1 MTKCPNER
9 NIDDLTKAR
18 MCKAMNDCGV
28 PKMIHLAVFHTE
40 IGLEVFTT
48 GKKSQSIQYGESP
61 CGDITYIDAHGGETP
76 ETLLNLDVWEDDLDG
91 FEVSGYLIH
100 SEAPELSRQAAE
112 TAVAGGWVLVVRC
125 PEENKDAWAAFLSPR
140 ADVIYRERPEGN
152 LIMRQSL
159 G

>member
-1 MTKCPNER
+1 MPRCPNER
-9 NIDDLTKAR
+9 KVDELVKER
-18 MCKAMNDCGV
+18 MCEEMNAFDI
-28 PKMIHLAVFHTE
+28 PEMIHLAAHHAE
-40 IGLEVFTT
+40 IGLEVHSP

-152 LIMRQSL
+152 LIMRQNL